1 MHITIKQPVPFWNIP
16 HNMVLLKEKLKKQII
31 KGLSFKDDAIN
42 WLKIKVFDAILLKMT
57 QLACKNDAIMISC
70 IYE

>member
-1 MHITIKQPVPFWNIP
+1 MA
-16 HNMVLLKEKLKKQII
+16 LLKEKLKKQII